1 MRACAQLAGNAS
13 ACTDVRVSCSGPR
26 CPGPPSDV
34 TDGRVSCVF
43 VVGTPVF
50 CRMTVQQQGSLRI
63 GLAARAPPALQTPL
77 CWFQEEQGY
86 AKGEWSVG
94 ASSSGSRWYQV
105 APSRGAFLGLAQS
118 ALNNGTGRCSLPPAD
133 LHFPRR
139 HRRVVVGGCF
149 CVFVVWV

>member
-1 MRACAQLAGNAS
+1 M
-13 ACTDVRVSCSGPR
+13 
-26 CPGPPSDV
+26 
-34 TDGRVSCVF
+34 
-43 VVGTPVF
+43 
-50 CRMTVQQQGSLRI
+50 QQQGSLRI

-94 ASSSGSRWYQV
+94 VSSSGSRWYQV

-118 ALNNGTGRCSLPPAD
+118 VLNNGTGRCSLPPAD

-149 CVFVVWV
+149 CVFVV